1 MDEYDVVDY
10 PVLAPLHM
18 AAAAAMLR
26 SDPEGAE
33 REAEE
38 AMRLAA
44 PYGRSIVPAQ
54 TALLGA
60 RLRLAIGD
68 LAGCRELL
76 RQAQT
81 SLMVCSDAGALRQEF
96 ASLDARTRPR
106 APRQDLPEALTASEI
121 AVLRLLATDLSLG
134 EIAARL
140 FVSINTIKTH
150 TRHIY
155 QKLQAPS
162 RRAAVDQGRRLD
174 LI

>member
-1 MDEYDVVDY
+1 LALTFLSLVEHDVGDPVLGDELAAEGRRLMDEYDVVDY

-26 SDPEGAE
+26 SDPEAAE

-76 RQAQT
+76 RQ
-81 SLMVCSDAGALRQEF
+81 
-96 ASLDARTRPR
+96 
-106 APRQDLPEALTASEI
+106 
-121 AVLRLLATDLSLG
+121 
-134 EIAARL
+134 
-140 FVSINTIKTH
+140 
-150 TRHIY
+150 
-155 QKLQAPS
+155 
-162 RRAAVDQGRRLD
+162 
-174 LI
+174 

>member
-1 MDEYDVVDY
+1 
-10 PVLAPLHM
+10 
-18 AAAAAMLR
+18 
-26 SDPEGAE
+26 
-33 REAEE
+33 
-38 AMRLAA
+38 
-44 PYGRSIVPAQ
+44 
-54 TALLGA
+54 
-60 RLRLAIGD
+60 
-68 LAGCRELL
+68 
-76 RQAQT
+76 
-81 SLMVCSDAGALRQEF
+81 
-96 ASLDARTRPR
+96 
-106 APRQDLPEALTASEI
+106 LTASEI